1 MFQRI
6 SLTIV
11 MFFILLT
18 GLNME
23 AQKTGKAL
31 IDSLSNRISFLKND
45 TEKVLL
51 LCNISYEYQKINP
64 SSGIKSGYEALLLAD
79 RIAYPFG
86 QGLACL
92 SLASNYNILTKQSA
106 AVSYALR
113 AADIFSEAAKPDL
126 ECAAYLTC
134 TFTSLFLELGESRKY
149 FDKARKLFPL
159 SVDSIWII
167 RNLGSIGNMYRN
179 FGQAD
184 SAEMFIDLSARLASG
199 NHMKFEYYLAK
210 RWKGQMAEVRGDL
223 DSAYGNFRECLA
235 YFEMEGF
242 DVHVLKTLNYMANV
256 RTAQFNRSNGEKKE
270 YLSENR
276 ELLSRSF
283 ELAEKIG
290 DNVVASTSAL
300 ALSSYYEFTGDMH
313 KAFHFHELSTLYFE
327 KVWGVDNL
335 KLLSRLNLANEQ
347 KVRDQEIAM
356 LRYKNRQ
363 QLLILLLF
371 ISFTLVLL
379 LMAYFIVRSR
389 RKLKKTNLV
398 LNQKNEEIRRILKE
412 LEHTNKELEGTVQEL
427 DAFSY
432 SVSHDLRAP
441 VRRIEALAGMV
452 TEDFGESLN
461 DEGRALLDRIGSSS
475 VQMNQL
481 IDDMLNLSRI
491 TRAALK
497 KSDCDLSRLSEEIGS
512 ELKTLHGNK
521 SLRFEVEQGIQ
532 VNADPGL
539 MRIVLQNLLDNAFK
553 YSSRNES
560 PEIIVSSETR
570 DGKTFILVSDN
581 GAGFDMGK
589 AGRLFTP
596 FQRMHSDEEFKGTGI
611 GLATVKRIIMKHGGF
626 ISVQSEPGR
635 GTTFSFTLE

>member
-1 MFQRI
+1 
-6 SLTIV
+6 V
-11 MFFILLT
+11 
-18 GLNME
+18 NVE

-31 IDSLSNRISFLKND
+31 IDSLSSRISFLKND

-51 LCNISYEYQKINP
+51 LCNLSYEYQKINP
-64 SSGIKSGYEALLLAD
+64 SSGIKSGYEALLLSD

-92 SLASNYNILTKQSA
+92 SLSSNYIVLTKQSV

-113 AADIFSEAAKPDL
+113 AADIFRKSGKPDL
-126 ECAAYLTC
+126 ECASYLLC
-134 TFTSLFLELGESRKY
+134 TFTSLFLELGESMKY
-149 FDKARKLFPL
+149 FDKARKLFPR
-159 SVDSIWII
+159 SVDSLWII
-167 RNLGSIGNMYRN
+167 RNLGSTGNMYRN

-184 SAEMFIDLSARLASG
+184 SAEMFIDLSARLAFR

-210 RWKGQMAEVRGDL
+210 RWKGQMAAARGDL

-235 YFEMEGF
+235 FFEKEGF
-242 DVHVLKTLNYMANV
+242 DVQVLKTLNCIAEV
-256 RTAQFNRSNGEKKE
+256 RIDQFNRSKGEKKE
-270 YLSENR
+270 YLLENR
-276 ELLSRSF
+276 EVLSRSF

-290 DNVVASTSAL
+290 DNVVASTSASGL
-300 ALSSYYEFTGDMH
+300 AGYYEFTGDMD
-313 KAFHFHELSTLYFE
+313 KAFHFLELSTFYSN

-363 QLLILLLF
+363 QLVMLLLF

-379 LMAYFIVRSR
+379 LMAYFIIRSR
-389 RKLKKTNLV
+389 KKLKKTNQV
-398 LNQKNEEIRRILKE
+398 LNQKNEEIRKILKD
-412 LEHTNKELEGTVQEL
+412 LEHANKELEVTVQEL

-452 TEDFGESLN
+452 TEDYGEELN
-461 DEGRALLDRIGSSS
+461 VEGRELLNRIGSSS

-481 IDDMLNLSRI
+481 INDMLNLSRI

-512 ELKTLHGNK
+512 ELKTLYGNK
-521 SLRFEVEQGIQ
+521 SLRFEVEQRIH

-553 YSSRNES
+553 YSSRHES
-560 PEIIVSSETR
+560 PEITVRSETR
-570 DGKTFILVSDN
+570 DGKTFITVSDN
-581 GAGFDMGK
+581 GAGFDMSK
-589 AGRLFTP
+589 AARLFTP
-596 FQRMHSDEEFKGTGI
+596 FQRMHSEEEFIGTGI
-611 GLATVKRIIMKHGGF
+611 GLATVKRIIVKHGGS
-626 ISVQSEPGR
+626 IGVQSEPGK
-635 GTTFSFTLE
+635 GTKFSFTLE